1 MARKNR
7 EKSPNGVYH
16 VMVRGIDKHDIFLDD
31 NDYRMFLK
39 ILKES
44 RPLEK
49 AGEQPGN
56 SFRLYSYCLMPNHV
70 HLLIQEID
78 EPIDRVMKR
87 ICTRYAIFFNTKY
100 SRIGHLFQD
109 RFRSEPCNDI
119 NYFLTLV
126 RYIHQNPVK
135 AGICQ
140 SAEQHPWN
148 SWNEIRFSAGRSVTV
163 PFADVCD
170 KEALF
175 SIAFFDELDNLVH
188 APIPDKEECLDIDR
202 IRIRI
207 NDQTIKS
214 MIIETGMI
222 EKPSDLIYCEP
233 EVQKKTIIRCL
244 KSGASYYQLTRITG
258 IYKRIL
264 DRIVQ

>member
-188 APIPDKEECLDIDR
+188 APIPEKDDCIDIDR
-202 IRIRI
+202 CRIRI
-207 NDQTIKS
+207 DDQMVKDVMKEYFQTANQSDFRYLMND
-214 MIIETGMI
+214 
-222 EKPSDLIYCEP
+222 
-233 EVQKKTIIRCL
+233 VQKEILNRCL
-244 KSGASYYQLTRITG
+244 SIGASITQLSRITG
-258 IYKRIL
+258 LEKRIL
-264 DRIVQ
+264 SRIVQ